1 MKIFIVIPVHNEEK
15 RVGPVLKDILKTK
28 YPVVVV
34 DDGSTD
40 NSEEEI
46 NKLLRSQSLK
56 FNKLTLLQHKINL
69 GKGAALKTGA
79 EYAFKNGAEAVVFM
93 DSDGQHKVSDLP
105 RFIEKIE
112 TGKFDVV
119 FGSRNLNLGAPLDR
133 FIGNKIAS
141 VLVGFMFGIYVSD
154 LICGYRAITK
164 KAYQRTKWNSA
175 GYGVEV
181 EMAIRAQKAKLKHC
195 EVPVE
200 TVYYDN
206 YKGVSILDAFSVL
219 GSLIYWKLTIR

>member
-1 MKIFIVIPVHNEEK
+1 MKILIVLPVHNEEK
-15 RVGPVLKDILKTK
+15 RVGQVLKDVLKTK
-28 YPVVVV
+28 YPVVIVN
-34 DDGSTD
+34 DGSTD
-40 NSEEEI
+40 STPQ
-46 NKLLRSQSLK
+46 KLRGV
-56 FNKLTLLQHKINL
+56 NNPRLTVLTHKVNL
-69 GKGAALKTGA
+69 GKGSALKTGA
-79 EYAFKNGAEAVVFM
+79 EYAFGKGAEAVVFM

>member
-1 MKIFIVIPVHNEEK
+1 MPVHNEEK
-15 RVGPVLKDILKTK
+15 RVGQVLKDISKTS

-34 DDGSTD
+34 DDGSND
-40 NSEEEI
+40 NSKKEI
-46 NKLLRSQSLK
+46 NILLSSQKSRFK
-56 FNKLTLLQHKINL
+56 NITLLEHKINL
-69 GKGAALKTGA
+69 GKGAALKTGS
-79 EYAFKNGAEAVVFM
+79 EYAFNNGADCVVFM

-105 RFIEKIE
+105 RFIEKLE
-112 TGKFDVV
+112 TGKYDVV

-133 FIGNKIAS
+133 FVGNKIAS
-141 VLVGFMFGIYVSD
+141 VLVRFMFGIYVSD
-154 LICGYRAITK
+154 LICGYRGITK
-164 KAYQRTKWNSA
+164 KAYQKTKWDSA

-181 EMAIRAQKAKLKHC
+181 EMAIRAQKANLKHC